1 MADAPS
7 LPSVD
12 VAGACELDGEALEG
26 GIEAPRRP
34 ARKPRTEKQ
43 REAFVKCLEALNRKH
58 ESAKK
63 KTPEPIHEE
72 PKVEPPETK
81 VPPEPKPTRRTRT
94 VLHIHDY
101 PKPEPPPNPP
111 RKRAPPRPKPATYE
125 PPPQPV
131 YFHVV

>member
-1 MADAPS
+1 MADAPG

-12 VAGACELDGEALEG
+12 VAGAGELDGETLEG

-63 KTPEPIHEE
+63 NTPEPIHEE
-72 PKVEPPETK
+72 PETPEPKVET
-81 VPPEPKPTRRTRT
+81 KPTRRTRT

-101 PKPEPPPNPP
+101 PPIPKPEPPPNPP
-111 RKRAPPRPKPATYE
+111 RKRAPPRPKPATYD
-125 PPPQPV
+125 PSPQPF
-131 YFHVV
+131 YFNVV

>member
-26 GIEAPRRP
+26 GIEAPR
-34 ARKPRTEKQ
+34 KPRTDKQ
-43 REAFVKCLEALNRKH
+43 REAFLKCREALNRKH

-72 PKVEPPETK
+72 PETPEPKVEQKPPET
-81 VPPEPKPTRRTRT
+81 KPTRRTRT

-101 PKPEPPPNPP
+101 PPIPKPEPPPKPP
-111 RKRAPPRPKPATYE
+111 RKRAPPRPKPATYD
-125 PPPQPV
+125 PPPQPL